1 MGTWIV
7 LAIIILVVLWLVFT
21 YNGLIAARNRTQEA
35 WSEID
40 VELKRRHDLIPN
52 LVNTVAGYMGHER
65 GTLEAVTNARA
76 NAVAAG
82 ATGDPA
88 KIGQAE
94 NMLSQSLRSLF
105 AVSENYPELKAISA
119 FTNLQ
124 ENLTATEDKLEFS
137 RRFYNGNVRD
147 YNIKLQTLPTSLIAG
162 VLGFKPFGFFQADE
176 GDRAVPQVNFGNMP
190 APGSLPPPPAAG
202 PGGPPAPGSA
212 GPPPPSWPLRGLRHG
227 ADELGLRRRVT
238 AGKIPVLV
246 EDADD
251 PIDFCGDAY
260 LEHVVVI
267 AVAVAAPVHAADSRL
282 FVGDEQLDVI
292 DLMPRVVDRVE
303 PFRDA

>member
-1 MGTWIV
+1 MGIGGWIV
-7 LAIIILVVLWLVFT
+7 IAIVVLLVIWFVLT
-21 YNGLIAARNRTQEA
+21 YNRLVTWRNRTQEA

-52 LVNTVAGYMGHER
+52 LVNTVQGYMGHER

-105 AVSENYPELKAISA
+105 AVSENYPDLKAISA

-124 ENLTATEDKLEFS
+124 ETLTATEDKLEFS

-162 VLGFKPFGFFQADE
+162 TLGFKPFGFFQADE
-176 GDRAVPQVNFGNMP
+176 GDRAVPTVSFNNMP
-190 APGSLPPPPAAG
+190 APGGSGSLPPAAG
-202 PGGPPAPGSA
+202 QGGPPAPGSA
-212 GPPPPSWPLRGLRHG
+212 GPPPQS
-227 ADELGLRRRVT
+227 
-238 AGKIPVLV
+238 
-246 EDADD
+246 
-251 PIDFCGDAY
+251 
-260 LEHVVVI
+260 
-267 AVAVAAPVHAADSRL
+267 
-282 FVGDEQLDVI
+282 
-292 DLMPRVVDRVE
+292 
-303 PFRDA
+303 

>member
-1 MGTWIV
+1 MGWWILV
-7 LAIIILVVLWLVFT
+7 AIVVLVVLWLVFT
-21 YNGLIAARNRTQEA
+21 YNGLISARNRTQEA

-52 LVNTVAGYMGHER
+52 LVNTVQGYMGHER

-105 AVSENYPELKAISA
+105 AVSENYPDLKAISA

-124 ENLTATEDKLEFS
+124 ETLTATEDKLEFS

-162 VLGFKPFGFFQADE
+162 ALGFKAFGFFQADE
-176 GDRAVPQVNFGNMP
+176 GDRAVPQVSFNNMP
-190 APGSLPPPPAAG
+190 SPSSPRSPAAG
-202 PGGPPAPGSA
+202 PGGPPGPGSA
-212 GPPPPSWPLRGLRHG
+212 GPPPQ
-227 ADELGLRRRVT
+227 T
-238 AGKIPVLV
+238 
-246 EDADD
+246 
-251 PIDFCGDAY
+251 
-260 LEHVVVI
+260 
-267 AVAVAAPVHAADSRL
+267 
-282 FVGDEQLDVI
+282 
-292 DLMPRVVDRVE
+292 
-303 PFRDA
+303 

>member
-1 MGTWIV
+1 MGWV
-7 LAIIILVVLWLVFT
+7 ILGVIVVLVIAWLVLT

-52 LVNTVAGYMGHER
+52 LVNTVQGYMGHER

-76 NAVAAG
+76 AAVAAG

-94 NMLSQSLRSLF
+94 NMLTQSLRSLF
-105 AVSENYPELKAISA
+105 AVSENYPDLKAISA

-124 ENLTATEDKLEFS
+124 ETLTATEDKLEFS

-162 VLGFKPFGFFQADE
+162 ALGFKAFGFFQADDT
-176 GDRAVPQVNFGNMP
+176 DRAVPQVSFNNMP
-190 APGSLPPPPAAG
+190 SSTSTAGLPPAAG
-202 PGGPPAPGSA
+202 PGGPPGPGPA
-212 GPPPPSWPLRGLRHG
+212 GPPPQS
-227 ADELGLRRRVT
+227 
-238 AGKIPVLV
+238 
-246 EDADD
+246 
-251 PIDFCGDAY
+251 
-260 LEHVVVI
+260 
-267 AVAVAAPVHAADSRL
+267 
-282 FVGDEQLDVI
+282 
-292 DLMPRVVDRVE
+292 
-303 PFRDA
+303 

>member
-1 MGTWIV
+1 MGWIV
-7 LAIIILVVLWLVFT
+7 AVVVVLIVIWLVFT
-21 YNGLIAARNRTQEA
+21 YNGLIGARNRTQEA

-52 LVNTVAGYMGHER
+52 LVNTVQGYMAHER

-94 NMLSQSLRSLF
+94 NVLSQSLRSLF
-105 AVSENYPELKAISA
+105 AVSENYPDLKAISA

-162 VLGFKPFGFFQADE
+162 ALGFKAFGFFQADE
-176 GDRAVPQVNFGNMP
+176 GDRAVPQVSFNPPP
-190 APGSLPPPPAAG
+190 AGPQGSLPPAAG
-202 PGGPPAPGSA
+202 PGGPPGPGSA
-212 GPPPPSWPLRGLRHG
+212 GPPPQS
-227 ADELGLRRRVT
+227 
-238 AGKIPVLV
+238 
-246 EDADD
+246 
-251 PIDFCGDAY
+251 
-260 LEHVVVI
+260 
-267 AVAVAAPVHAADSRL
+267 
-282 FVGDEQLDVI
+282 
-292 DLMPRVVDRVE
+292 
-303 PFRDA
+303 

>member
-1 MGTWIV
+1 MEWIV
-7 LAIIILVVLWLVFT
+7 LGIVVLVILWLVFT
-21 YNGLIAARNRTQEA
+21 YNGLITARNRTQEA

-52 LVNTVAGYMGHER
+52 LVNTVQGYMTHER

-94 NMLSQSLRSLF
+94 NMLTQSLRSLF
-105 AVSENYPELKAISA
+105 AVSENYPDLKAISA

-147 YNIKLQTLPTSLIAG
+147 YNTKLQTLPTSLIG
-162 VLGFKPFGFFQADE
+162 SLLGFKPFGFFQADE
-176 GDRAVPQVNFGNMP
+176 GDRAVPQVSFNAPP
-190 APGSLPPPPAAG
+190 AGSAGSMPPPAG
-202 PGGPPAPGSA
+202 PSGPPGPGSA
-212 GPPPPSWPLRGLRHG
+212 GPPPQS
-227 ADELGLRRRVT
+227 
-238 AGKIPVLV
+238 
-246 EDADD
+246 
-251 PIDFCGDAY
+251 
-260 LEHVVVI
+260 
-267 AVAVAAPVHAADSRL
+267 
-282 FVGDEQLDVI
+282 
-292 DLMPRVVDRVE
+292 
-303 PFRDA
+303 